1 MWLIFFFFFFT
12 FSDSNYS
19 VAKNVKLDSFSRII
33 KGDSLRIDKMVP
45 TETYP
50 PARILDLSAFVIKG
64 QKISKENG
72 SDLNFSKERTKKKS
86 DSV

>member
-1 MWLIFFFFFFT
+1 M
-12 FSDSNYS
+12 
-19 VAKNVKLDSFSRII
+19 KLDSFSRII

-45 TETYP
+45 AETYP

-72 SDLNFSKERTKKKS
+72 SDINFSKKKKRIAS
-86 DSV
+86 FCLRGRKWVISKN

>member
-1 MWLIFFFFFFT
+1 M
-12 FSDSNYS
+12 
-19 VAKNVKLDSFSRII
+19 KLDSFSRII

-45 TETYP
+45 AETYP

-72 SDLNFSKERTKKKS
+72 SDLNFSKKQTKIIA
-86 DSV
+86 

>member
-1 MWLIFFFFFFT
+1 MCDVFFT

-45 TETYP
+45 AETYP

-64 QKISKENG
+64 QKISKAIFPKYEGKDLTNG
-72 SDLNFSKERTKKKS
+72 LKE
-86 DSV
+86 V

>member
-1 MWLIFFFFFFT
+1 MTYFFFT
-12 FSDSNYS
+12 FSDSNFS

-45 TETYP
+45 AETYP

-64 QKISKENG
+64 QKIWKKMAVTSIFPKN
-72 SDLNFSKERTKKKS
+72 EREKMS
-86 DSV
+86 DSA

>member
-1 MWLIFFFFFFT
+1 MWLFFT

-64 QKISKENG
+64 QKISKAIFPKYEGKDLTNG
-72 SDLNFSKERTKKKS
+72 LKE
-86 DSV
+86 V

>member
-1 MWLIFFFFFFT
+1 MTYFFFFT

-45 TETYP
+45 AETYP

-72 SDLNFSKERTKKKS
+72 SDLNFSKKTNKNNCLILP
-86 DSV
+86 

>member
-1 MWLIFFFFFFT
+1 MTYFFFFT

-45 TETYP
+45 AETYP

-72 SDLNFSKERTKKKS
+72 SDLNFSKKQTKIIA
-86 DSV
+86 

>member
-1 MWLIFFFFFFT
+1 MTFFFT

-45 TETYP
+45 AETYP

-64 QKISKENG
+64 QKISKAMFPQYEGKDLTNG
-72 SDLNFSKERTKKKS
+72 LKE
-86 DSV
+86 V